1 MFVEMFV
8 AGFVP
13 TGATVS
19 RLFWKLMELIRLAY
33 QLQRRDLSHQRWT
46 GRPSAGARFLCPT
59 LLSSLTRA
67 QTQAALKAS
76 SPTILESGYPTGRT
90 EGGRSFMHLSFRN
103 PPRFDLMHEGKSSR
117 VVIDFR

>member
-1 MFVEMFV
+1 MFVEMFA

-13 TGATVS
+13 TGMTVS
-19 RLFWKLMELIRLAY
+19 RLFWKLMELIRFAY

-46 GRPSAGARFLCPT
+46 GRPSAGARFFVSH

-67 QTQAALKAS
+67 LAQAALKAS

-90 EGGRSFMHLSFRN
+90 EGGRSFMHLPFS
-103 PPRFDLMHEGKSSR
+103 KSAAVRS
-117 VVIDFR
+117 DA

>member
-1 MFVEMFV
+1 MLVEV
-8 AGFVP
+8 VIAGFVP
-13 TGATVS
+13 AGVTVR
-19 RLFWKLMELIRLAY
+19 RLFCKLMELIRFAW

-67 QTQAALKAS
+67 LAQAALKAS

-90 EGGRSFMHLSFRN
+90 EGGHSFMHLSFS
-103 PPRFDLMHEGKSSR
+103 KSAAIRS
-117 VVIDFR
+117 DA

>member
-1 MFVEMFV
+1 MFVEMFA

-13 TGATVS
+13 TGMTVS

-59 LLSSLTRA
+59 FYRPSPARWPKLRSRRHRRLFWNLGTRPVA
-67 QTQAALKAS
+67 PKEVARLCIC
-76 SPTILESGYPTGRT
+76 P
-90 EGGRSFMHLSFRN
+90 FRN
-103 PPRFDLMHEGKSSR
+103 PPRFDLMHEGKPSR
-117 VVIDFR
+117 AVIDFR